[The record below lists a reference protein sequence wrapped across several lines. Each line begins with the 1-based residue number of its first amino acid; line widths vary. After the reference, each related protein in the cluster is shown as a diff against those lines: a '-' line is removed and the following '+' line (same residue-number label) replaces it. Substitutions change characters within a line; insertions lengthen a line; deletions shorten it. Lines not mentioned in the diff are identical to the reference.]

1 MKEKLISLVLPSVWW
16 WFLLLPFQHP
26 VLAFVLDGIRFPF
39 EQLLKQVDPKLQFE
53 TDTMGTWLLILLS
66 GILGVL
72 SSFFLAKKVTKAPEY
87 WLRLTRFSLSAVIA
101 YFLMIYGWSK
111 VNKTQ
116 FYLPEPNTLY
126 TPFGKLSK
134 DLAFWSLIGASY
146 PVSLVTGLCEV
157 LIAIGLLF
165 NRTRFLSALFA
176 SGAFALIFGINCA
189 FDISVKAL
197 SGSLLVFS
205 LILSFSYRENWEYLL
220 RSRARKKHLLMQL
233 LPFIIL
239 TLLTII
245 PQLLNKPIQDDHAPR
260 ITIHGAYKRI
270 DSSPV
275 QQVFIHRSGY
285 LIIVDEEGNMHD
297 FPIHAANHNY
307 TFNDGQT
314 NGKLSVLKD
323 TLYIQFPQTNWRFI
337 RMPYRTLPLLKDQF
351 HWAADEFH

>member
-26 VLAFVLDGIRFPF
+26 VLAFLFNGIRYPF
-39 EQLLKQVDPKLQFE
+39 EQILQQVDPELQFE

-66 GILGVL
+66 GILGTI
-72 SSFFLAKKVTKAPEY
+72 SSFFLANKVNRSPEY
-87 WLRLTRFSLSAVIA
+87 WLRLTRFSLSVVIA

-165 NRTRFLSALFA
+165 NRTRFISALLA
-176 SGAFALIFGINCA
+176 SCSFALIFGINCV

-197 SGSLLVFS
+197 SGSLLLFS
-205 LILSFSYRENWEYLL
+205 LILCLSYRENWRFLL
-220 RSRARKKHLLMQL
+220 RIKTTEKHAFIQL
-233 LPFIIL
+233 LPL
-239 TLLTII
+239 TIVALLTII
-245 PQLLNKPIQDDHAPR
+245 PQLLSKPIQDDRAFR
-260 ITIHGAYKRI
+260 ISIHGAFKTI
-270 DSSPV
+270 NNSPI

-285 LIIVDEEGNMHD
+285 LILMDQQGEMYD
-297 FPIHAANHNY
+297 FPIRRENKHF
-307 TFNDGQT
+307 TFTYQEKT
-314 NGKLSVLKD
+314 GKLSVSND
-323 TLYIQFPQTNWRFI
+323 TLSIQIHQTTWRFTRI
-337 RMPYRTLPLLKDQF
+337 PYRTLPLLQDDF
-351 HWAADEFH
+351 HWTADDFH